1 MNSSESFFWI
11 PFQSNWCRF
20 AVKATLDLRKSTNSF
35 KFAFCS
41 RKSLNFYN
49 DVRFWITRKSIK
61 RTTNYIITN
70 RKNKDLKKEHLKR
83 KVLIWKRHNF
93 KDSDLWKQFRDEFE
107 NWDEAKFFIVN
118 SKILKK
124 FRAFLRR
131 HDIWVMRK
139 RDYSVV
145 KALFEVL
152 QKDIETFWIEEEL
165 ADRIEKFNS
174 NVIDH
179 LRETDFERNLRDY
192 SWQTK
197 ITINITTRII
207 ITRTIIADEIRS
219 IN

>member
-1 MNSSESFFWI
+1 
-11 PFQSNWCRF
+11 
-20 AVKATLDLRKSTNSF
+20 
-35 KFAFCS
+35 
-41 RKSLNFYN
+41 
-49 DVRFWITRKSIK
+49 
-61 RTTNYIITN
+61 
-70 RKNKDLKKEHLKR
+70 
-83 KVLIWKRHNF
+83 
-93 KDSDLWKQFRDEFE
+93 
-107 NWDEAKFFIVN
+107 
-118 SKILKK
+118 
-124 FRAFLRR
+124 
-131 HDIWVMRK
+131 MRK